1 MIRLASEKDRKTV
14 TKLCQENIWDGTTAL
29 NAFDSKCR
37 DRAGA
42 DREYCSIWLG
52 GEQGE
57 SYLICKTGQTCRLIG
72 SPEEKDR
79 DELCGFLQMQGGK
92 LSGSSRLI
100 WDCSRYMKKTLPET
114 AAVCC
119 PRMILRGE
127 CPAEESPQ
135 VQQSQ
140 SLWKIYE
147 VLSDGGKNKRFIS
160 HISQDEFTARLRFVQ
175 RGGAQFFEV
184 RREENPV
191 SVGTLLLPEHSD
203 YALIINLCT
212 KSKYRKKGYAAQIVR
227 HMCRVAE
234 QQGRTPILDCG
245 SKSLEQYYRRFG
257 FCTEDY
263 WQSIQLG

>member
-1 MIRLASEKDRKTV
+1 MIRLASAKDRETAV
-14 TKLCQENIWDGTTAL
+14 KLCQGSIWDGTTVL
-29 NAFDSKCR
+29 NAFDSKCK
-37 DRAGA
+37 DHAEA

-52 GEQGE
+52 GERTE
-57 SYLICKTGQTCRLIG
+57 SYLICKTGQTYRLIG
-72 SPEEKDR
+72 EPEEKDW

-100 WDCSRYMKKTLPET
+100 WDCSRHMKNMLPET

-119 PRMILRGE
+119 PRMVFRGE
-127 CPAEESPQ
+127 FPTEQSPQ

-147 VLSDGGKNKRFIS
+147 VLSDNGKNKRFIS
-160 HISQDEFTARLRFVQ
+160 HVSQDEFTARLRFVQ

-184 RREENPV
+184 RQEENPV
-191 SVGTLLLPEHSD
+191 SVGTLLLPERSN

-212 KSKYRKKGYAAQIVR
+212 KSRYRKKGYAAQIVR
-227 HMCRVAE
+227 QMCRVAE
-234 QQGRTPILDCG
+234 QQGRTPVLDCG
-245 SKSLEQYYRRFG
+245 SKSLEQYYQRFG